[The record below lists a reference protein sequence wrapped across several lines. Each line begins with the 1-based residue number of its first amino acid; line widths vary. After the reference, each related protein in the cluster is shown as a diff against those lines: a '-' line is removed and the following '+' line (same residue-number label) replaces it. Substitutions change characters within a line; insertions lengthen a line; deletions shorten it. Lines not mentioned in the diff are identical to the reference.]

1 MLIIVSA
8 DLVLP
13 HTLGALWHHGKDR
26 LSPSELAMRPH
37 KTLRGHIHYTS
48 SKPGREGVERGR
60 EHFTITVH
68 GDGRRT
74 LRAHCEIDDEPN
86 VLRDVT
92 LTKNK
97 NWDTLDA
104 FVRLSLG
111 DEQQGS
117 SWFYFGDT
125 GADCEGW
132 THERGRFS
140 EHEAYD
146 ERPAIF
152 GTHPIQGDAWHLSVI
167 DRSEGPKVQTFD
179 RFLMTSLDH
188 RGATG
193 PSLVW
198 HDPGMII
205 EFIGEETITVG
216 AGTFE
221 ALHFCYG
228 ERGSTAQ
235 GSNETNEHPPY
246 EVWVTADDE
255 FVLLKAQVTGYM
267 QTQYE
272 LVSLE
277 VHEGDS

>member
-1 MLIIVSA
+1 M
-8 DLVLP
+8 P
-13 HTLGALWHHGKDR
+13 YTLGALWHHGKDS
-26 LSPSELAMRPH
+26 LSPLELAMRPH

-60 EHFTITVH
+60 EHFAITVH

-74 LRAHCEIDDEPN
+74 LRAQCEIDDEPN

-167 DRSEGPKVQTFD
+167 DRSEGPKVHTFG

-205 EFIGEETITVG
+205 EFVGEETISVG
-216 AGTFE
+216 AGTFD

-246 EVWVTADDE
+246 EVWVTADGE

-267 QTQYE
+267 MTRYE

-277 VHEGDS
+277 VHEGDHQS

>member
-1 MLIIVSA
+1 MLIIVPT

-13 HTLGALWHHGKDR
+13 YTLGALWHHGKDS
-26 LSPSELAMRPH
+26 LSPSEFAMRPH

-68 GDGRRT
+68 SDGRRT

-92 LTKNK
+92 LTKNN

-117 SWFYFGDT
+117 SWFYFGDN

-167 DRSEGPKVQTFD
+167 DRSEGPKVRTFD

-216 AGTFE
+216 AGTYD

-246 EVWVTADDE
+246 EVWVTADGE

-267 QTQYE
+267 MTQYE

-277 VHEGDS
+277 VHEGDG

>member
-1 MLIIVSA
+1 MLIIVPA

-13 HTLGALWHHGKDR
+13 RTLGALWHHGKDS
-26 LSPSELAMRPH
+26 LSPLEFAMRPH

-68 GDGRRT
+68 GEGHRT

-92 LTKNK
+92 LTKNN

-117 SWFYFGDT
+117 SWFYFGDN

-167 DRSEGPKVQTFD
+167 DRSEGPKVHTFD

-198 HDPGMII
+198 HEPGMII

-216 AGTFE
+216 AGTFD

-235 GSNETNEHPPY
+235 GSNETNDHPPY
-246 EVWVTADDE
+246 EVWVSADGE

-267 QTQYE
+267 MTQYE

-277 VHEGDS
+277 VHEGDG

>member
-1 MLIIVSA
+1 M
-8 DLVLP
+8 P
-13 HTLGALWHHGKDR
+13 NTLGALWHHGKDS
-26 LSPSELAMRPH
+26 LSPLELAMRPH

-60 EHFTITVH
+60 EHFAITVH

-74 LRAHCEIDDEPN
+74 LRAQCEIDDEPN

-167 DRSEGPKVQTFD
+167 DRSEGPKVHTFG

-205 EFIGEETITVG
+205 EFVGEETISVG
-216 AGTFE
+216 AGTFD

-246 EVWVTADDE
+246 EVWVTADGE

-267 QTQYE
+267 MTRYE

-277 VHEGDS
+277 VHEGDHQS

>member
-1 MLIIVSA
+1 
-8 DLVLP
+8 
-13 HTLGALWHHGKDR
+13 
-26 LSPSELAMRPH
+26 MRPH

-48 SKPGREGVERGR
+48 GKPGREGVERGR

-92 LTKNK
+92 LTKNE

-117 SWFYFGDT
+117 SWFYFGGT

-152 GTHPIQGDAWHLSVI
+152 GTHPILSLI
-167 DRSEGPKVQTFD
+167 
-179 RFLMTSLDH
+179 H
-188 RGATG
+188 
-193 PSLVW
+193 
-198 HDPGMII
+198 I
-205 EFIGEETITVG
+205 
-216 AGTFE
+216 
-221 ALHFCYG
+221 
-228 ERGSTAQ
+228 
-235 GSNETNEHPPY
+235 
-246 EVWVTADDE
+246 
-255 FVLLKAQVTGYM
+255 
-267 QTQYE
+267 
-272 LVSLE
+272 
-277 VHEGDS
+277 

>member
-1 MLIIVSA
+1 MLIIVPA
-8 DLVLP
+8 DPVLP
-13 HTLGALWHHGKDR
+13 HTLGALWHHGKDS
-26 LSPSELAMRPH
+26 LSPSEFTMRPH

-60 EHFTITVH
+60 EHFAITVH

-92 LTKNK
+92 LTKNQ

-140 EHEAYD
+140 EHEAYE

-152 GTHPIQGDAWHLSVI
+152 GTHPIQGDAWHLAVI
-167 DRSEGPKVQTFD
+167 DRSEGPKVHTFD

-216 AGTFE
+216 AGTFD

-246 EVWVTADDE
+246 EVWVTADGE

-267 QTQYE
+267 MTQYE

-277 VHEGDS
+277 VHEGDG

>member
-1 MLIIVSA
+1 M
-8 DLVLP
+8 P
-13 HTLGALWHHGKDR
+13 HTLGALWHHGKDS
-26 LSPSELAMRPH
+26 LSPLELAMRPH

-60 EHFTITVH
+60 EHFAITVH

-74 LRAHCEIDDEPN
+74 LRAQCEIDDEPN

-167 DRSEGPKVQTFD
+167 DRSEGPKVHTFD

-205 EFIGEETITVG
+205 EFVGEETISVG
-216 AGTFE
+216 AGTFD

-246 EVWVTADDE
+246 EVWVTADGE

-267 QTQYE
+267 MTRYE

-277 VHEGDS
+277 VHEGDHQS

>member
-1 MLIIVSA
+1 
-8 DLVLP
+8 
-13 HTLGALWHHGKDR
+13 
-26 LSPSELAMRPH
+26 MRPH

-167 DRSEGPKVQTFD
+167 DRSEGPKVLTFD

-216 AGTFE
+216 AGTFD

-246 EVWVTADDE
+246 EVWVTADGE

-267 QTQYE
+267 MTQYE

-277 VHEGDS
+277 VHEGDHKS

>member
-1 MLIIVSA
+1 M
-8 DLVLP
+8 P
-13 HTLGALWHHGKDR
+13 HTLGALWHHGKDS
-26 LSPSELAMRPH
+26 LSPLELAMRPH

-60 EHFTITVH
+60 EHFAITVH

-74 LRAHCEIDDEPN
+74 LRAQCEIDDEPN

-167 DRSEGPKVQTFD
+167 DRSEGPKVHTFD

-216 AGTFE
+216 AGTFD

-246 EVWVTADDE
+246 EVWVTADGE

-267 QTQYE
+267 MTRYE

-277 VHEGDS
+277 VHEGDHQS

>member
-1 MLIIVSA
+1 MLIIVPA

-13 HTLGALWHHGKDR
+13 HTLGALWHHGKNS

-140 EHEAYD
+140 EHEAYE

-152 GTHPIQGDAWHLSVI
+152 GTHPIQGDAWHLAVI
-167 DRSEGPKVQTFD
+167 DRSEGPKVHTFD

-198 HDPGMII
+198 HDPEMII

-216 AGTFE
+216 AGTFD

-246 EVWVTADDE
+246 EVWVTADGE

>member
-1 MLIIVSA
+1 M
-8 DLVLP
+8 P
-13 HTLGALWHHGKDR
+13 HTLGALWHHGKDS
-26 LSPSELAMRPH
+26 LSPLELAMRPH

-60 EHFTITVH
+60 EHFAITVH

-74 LRAHCEIDDEPN
+74 LRAQCEIDDEPN

-167 DRSEGPKVQTFD
+167 DRSEGPKVHTFG

-205 EFIGEETITVG
+205 EFVGEETISVG
-216 AGTFE
+216 AGTFD

-246 EVWVTADDE
+246 EVWVTADGE

-267 QTQYE
+267 MTRYE

-277 VHEGDS
+277 VHEGDHQS

>member
-1 MLIIVSA
+1 MRIIVPT
-8 DLVLP
+8 DPVLP
-13 HTLGALWHHGKDR
+13 HTLGALWHHGKDS
-26 LSPSELAMRPH
+26 LSPLELAMRPH

-92 LTKNK
+92 LTKNE

-152 GTHPIQGDAWHLSVI
+152 GTHPIQGDAWHLAVI
-167 DRSEGPKVQTFD
+167 DRSEGPKVHTFD

-216 AGTFE
+216 AGTFD

-246 EVWVTADDE
+246 EVWVTADGE
-255 FVLLKAQVTGYM
+255 YVLLRAQVTGYM
-267 QTQYE
+267 MTRYE

-277 VHEGDS
+277 VHEGDA

>member
-1 MLIIVSA
+1 
-8 DLVLP
+8 
-13 HTLGALWHHGKDR
+13 
-26 LSPSELAMRPH
+26 MRPH

-60 EHFTITVH
+60 EYFTITVH

-152 GTHPIQGDAWHLSVI
+152 GTHPIQGDAWHLAVI
-167 DRSEGPKVQTFD
+167 DRSQGPKVHAFD

-277 VHEGDS
+277 VHAGDG

>member
-1 MLIIVSA
+1 M
-8 DLVLP
+8 
-13 HTLGALWHHGKDR
+13 
-26 LSPSELAMRPH
+26 
-37 KTLRGHIHYTS
+37 
-48 SKPGREGVERGR
+48 
-60 EHFTITVH
+60 
-68 GDGRRT
+68 
-74 LRAHCEIDDEPN
+74 
-86 VLRDVT
+86 LRDVT

-97 NWDTLDA
+97 GWDTLDA

-117 SWFYFGDT
+117 SWFYFGDE

-140 EHEAYD
+140 EHEDYD

-152 GTHPIQGDAWHLSVI
+152 GTHPIQGDAWHLAVI
-167 DRSEGPKVQTFD
+167 DRSDGPGVHTFD

-198 HDPGMII
+198 HDAGMII
-205 EFIGEETITVG
+205 EFVGEETITVG
-216 AGTFE
+216 AGTFD

-228 ERGSTAQ
+228 ERGSTAL

-246 EVWVTADDE
+246 EVWVTADGE

-267 QTQYE
+267 MTQYE

-277 VHEGDS
+277 VHEGDA

>member
-1 MLIIVSA
+1 MLIIVPT

-13 HTLGALWHHGKDR
+13 YTLGALWHHGKVC
-26 LSPSELAMRPH
+26 LSPPEFAMRPH

-92 LTKNK
+92 LTKNN

-117 SWFYFGDT
+117 SWFYFGDN

-132 THERGRFS
+132 THARGRFS

-152 GTHPIQGDAWHLSVI
+152 GTHPIQGDAWHLAVI
-167 DRSEGPKVQTFD
+167 DRSEGPKVHTFD

-205 EFIGEETITVG
+205 EFIAEETITVG
-216 AGTFE
+216 AGTFD

-246 EVWVTADDE
+246 EVWVTADGE

-267 QTQYE
+267 MTQYE

-277 VHEGDS
+277 MHEGEG

>member
-1 MLIIVSA
+1 MLIIVPT
-8 DLVLP
+8 DPVLP
-13 HTLGALWHHGKDR
+13 HTLGALWHHGKDS

-92 LTKNK
+92 LTKNE

-152 GTHPIQGDAWHLSVI
+152 GTHPIQGDAWHLAVI
-167 DRSEGPKVQTFD
+167 DRSEGPKVHTFD

-216 AGTFE
+216 AGTFD

-228 ERGSTAQ
+228 ERGSSAQ

>member
-1 MLIIVSA
+1 
-8 DLVLP
+8 
-13 HTLGALWHHGKDR
+13 
-26 LSPSELAMRPH
+26 MRPH

-132 THERGRFS
+132 TRERGRFS

-167 DRSEGPKVQTFD
+167 DRSEGPKVHTFD

-216 AGTFE
+216 AGTFD

-246 EVWVTADDE
+246 EVWVTADGE
-255 FVLLKAQVTGYM
+255 YVLLKAQVTGYM
-267 QTQYE
+267 MTQYE

-277 VHEGDS
+277 VHEGDG